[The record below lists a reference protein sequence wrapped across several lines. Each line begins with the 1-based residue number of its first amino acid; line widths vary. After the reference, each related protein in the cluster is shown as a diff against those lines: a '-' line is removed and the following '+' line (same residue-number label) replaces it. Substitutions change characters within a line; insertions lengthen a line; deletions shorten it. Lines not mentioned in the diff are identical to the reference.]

1 MAAPY
6 HPGVEML
13 NGNVDTQLTVNGIT
27 GGLLLRMKLC
37 GVAAVIAS
45 SPYWLYQ
52 TWAFI
57 LPGLHPQEK
66 RWGLLAVIDGQPLKA
81 EGELLEALRIQ
92 RAFRDT
98 VGLALTLEC
107 LAWSS
112 AAIGDGERAATL
124 RGGTENA
131 WHTIGATDILMHG
144 RRTRDLLAARSRFW
158 EGAYETARQRGRGR
172 SKDHLKAHHR
182 PGLCPSA
189 PGGASLGP
197 ATHRLHH
204 EGVESTGAATQSR
217 LADPAQVTCWG
228 ELTRCR
234 FAPSLLDF
242 GRRQTWE
249 KWGARS
255 R

>member
-13 NGNVDTQLTVNGIT
+13 NGNVDTQLTVSGIT

-144 RRTRDLLAARSRFW
+144 RRTRDLLAARSRFG
-158 EGAYETARQRGRGR
+158 EGAYERRASADEGAARITSMPTTARDSVPVRLVELRWGLPLTASIMKAWRVQAPQPNLVWPTQRR
-172 SKDHLKAHHR
+172 
-182 PGLCPSA
+182 
-189 PGGASLGP
+189 
-197 ATHRLHH
+197 
-204 EGVESTGAATQSR
+204 
-217 LADPAQVTCWG
+217 
-228 ELTRCR
+228 
-234 FAPSLLDF
+234 
-242 GRRQTWE
+242 
-249 KWGARS
+249 
-255 R
+255 